1 MIVWVNNTYNGLIEQ
16 QQPHK
21 KYEEIE
27 ERATIT
33 VLHPPPSPQPRETR
47 ILAITGIQ

>member
-33 VLHPPPSPQPRETR
+33 VLHRRRNRAKRAS
-47 ILAITGIQ
+47 